1 MAAVQISETQ
11 LARLGEQVNSSRALA
26 ARLKDQLK
34 SKATQDNAVVLATA
48 GAGAA
53 GFGYLRGRLEAANGA
68 WNIPGTTIDY
78 EALAVVGLGA
88 LALGGGMISKSFKK
102 LEAPA
107 THVAA
112 GVLGHY
118 LGQLARKFAKT
129 GSFSLVAGGGGEY
142 GMLASPGAGE
152 RSLSFRQTQMG
163 APYADP
169 IATALAESGV

>member
-26 ARLKDQLK
+26 NRLREQLK
-34 SKATQDNAVVLATA
+34 SKATQDNAVVLGTA

-53 GFGYLRGRLEAANGA
+53 AFGYLRGRLEAANGA

-78 EALAVVGLGA
+78 EAVAVVALGA
-88 LALGGGMISKSFKK
+88 LALGGGMISKQFKK
-102 LEAPA
+102 LEGPA

-118 LGQLARKFAKT
+118 AGQLARKFAKS
-129 GSFSLVAGGGGEY
+129 GSFSLVAGQGY
-142 GMLASPGAGE
+142 GMLASPGAGD
-152 RSLSFRQTQMG
+152 RSISFKQTQIG
-163 APYADP
+163 PPYADP
-169 IATALAESGV
+169 IAAALAESGV

>member
-1 MAAVQISETQ
+1 MAVVQIQESQ
-11 LARLGEQVNSSRALA
+11 LARLGEQVNQSRALA
-26 ARLKDQLK
+26 ARLKDQMK

-48 GAGAA
+48 SAGAI

-78 EALAVVGLGA
+78 EAVAVVALGA

-102 LEAPA
+102 FEAPA
-107 THVAA
+107 THVAS

-118 LGQLARKFAKT
+118 FGQLARKFAKSGT
-129 GSFSLVAGGGGEY
+129 LSLVAGGGGEY
-142 GMLASPGAGE
+142 GQLASPGAGE
-152 RSLSFRQTQMG
+152 RSISYRQTQMG
-163 APYADP
+163 SPFADP

>member
-11 LARLGEQVNSSRALA
+11 LARLGEQVNQSRALA
-26 ARLKDQLK
+26 QRLREQLK
-34 SKATQDNAVVLATA
+34 SKATQDNAMVLGLA

-78 EALAVVGLGA
+78 EAVAVVALGA
-88 LALGGGMISKSFKK
+88 LALGGGMISKQMKK
-102 LEAPA
+102 FEAPV

-118 LGQLARKFAKT
+118 VGQLARKFAKS
-129 GSFSLVAGGGGEY
+129 GSFSLVAGAPTPQQLGEGY
-142 GMLASPGAGE
+142 LASH
-152 RSLSFRQTQMG
+152 
-163 APYADP
+163 YANDP
-169 IATALAESGV
+169 VAAALAASGV

>member
-11 LARLGEQVNSSRALA
+11 LARLGEQVNQSRALA
-26 ARLKDQLK
+26 ARLRDQLK
-34 SKATQDNAVVLATA
+34 SKATQDNAVVLGTA

-53 GFGYLRGRLEAANGA
+53 AFGYLRGRLEAANGA

-78 EALAVVGLGA
+78 EAVAVVALGA
-88 LALGGGMISKSFKK
+88 LALGGGMISKSFKR
-102 LEAPA
+102 LEGPA

-112 GVLGHY
+112 GITGHY

-129 GSFSLVAGGGGEY
+129 GSLSLVAGGGY
-142 GMLASPGAGE
+142 GMLPSPGAGE
-152 RSLSFRQTQMG
+152 RSLSFRQTQLA
-163 APYADP
+163 APFGDP

>member
-11 LARLGEQVNSSRALA
+11 LARLGEQVNQSRALA

-48 GAGAA
+48 AAGAA

-78 EALAVVGLGA
+78 EAVAVVAVTA
-88 LALGGGMISKSFKK
+88 LALGGGLVSKSLKK

-107 THVAA
+107 THVASGIA
-112 GVLGHY
+112 GHY

-129 GSFSLVAGGGGEY
+129 GSFSLVAGGY
-142 GMLASPGAGE
+142 GMLPSPGAGE
-152 RSLSFRQTQMG
+152 RSLSFRQTQIG
-163 APYADP
+163 PPFADP
-169 IATALAESGV
+169 IASALAESGV